1 MQVVCEVGGITV
13 TLATRELSLGA
24 RSTVGPP
31 TGHGSGAAR
40 CGPTRRARLRCIVIG
55 HRVTSFVTRLVH
67 RARTLRLV

>member
-24 RSTVGPP
+24 RSTYGS
-31 TGHGSGAAR
+31 HGSGAAR

-55 HRVTSFVTRLVH
+55 HRVTPFVTRLVH